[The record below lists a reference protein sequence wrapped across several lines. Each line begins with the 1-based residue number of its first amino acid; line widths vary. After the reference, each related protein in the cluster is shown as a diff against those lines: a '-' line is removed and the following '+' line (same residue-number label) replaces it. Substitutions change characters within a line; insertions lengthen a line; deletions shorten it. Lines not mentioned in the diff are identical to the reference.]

1 MTDKES
7 YVNVA
12 ALKRKLRAWLK
23 YRQASKNTSEEL
35 LNVVEKLPKTL
46 TAELE
51 STLICDDIEPAIKIL
66 SENYGK
72 ALKMDYIKNKLAWAL
87 YQTWKKYDN
96 RR

>member
-23 YRQASKNTSEEL
+23 YRQASDNTSEEL
-35 LNVVEKLPKTL
+35 LAVVERLPKTL
-46 TAELE
+46 TADLE
-51 STLICDDIEPAIKIL
+51 STLIGSDIDSVIKVL
-66 SENYGK
+66 SENYEK